1 MEDTERRRQPT
12 CYSSEC
18 QVPALALQVELLT
31 AKVDLISEEIKSI
44 TPIIESIKDIHT
56 GIRGLIIVG
65 KFVGWT
71 IPFSVGLYHADDWF
85 KHNVTIK

>member
-1 MEDTERRRQPT
+1 MEEERRKQ
-12 CYSSEC
+12 YSCSSAEC
-18 QVPALALQVELLT
+18 QVPALSLHVEALT
-31 AKVDLISEEIKSI
+31 AKVDLLSEEIKTI

-56 GIRGLIIVG
+56 GIRGLILVG

-71 IPFSVGLYHADDWF
+71 IPFSVGLYHAVDWF